1 MHVVGVKDLK
11 ANLSAWLRRVRTGE
25 TVLVTD
31 RNLVVA
37 ELRPVAPRPAPRGDI
52 QDVLAGLAESGEV
65 TRPTLSA
72 RGWTWS
78 PPGLGLPPGTAAHLM
93 AKGRADRENGDA
105 P

>member
-37 ELRPVAPRPAPRGDI
+37 ELRPVPSRPAPRGNTE
-52 QDVLAGLAESGEV
+52 DVVAGLAEAGEV
-65 TRPTLSA
+65 TRATRSKG
-72 RGWTWS
+72 GWTWS
-78 PPGLGLPPGTAAHLM
+78 PPGLGLPSGTAARLIEE
-93 AKGRADRENGDA
+93 GRSDRGPGRD
-105 P
+105 